1 MTANKAYLPFSLAL
15 AGFITAGIL
24 GTPCVYAAPVDLTQK
39 QSPALVITND
49 PLPPSLKE
57 NLYSRPKKMPEITR
71 RDVTGDSY
79 FTPTST
85 QVGEKVRDLQSQLVG
100 LQNDVGALAAELEGL
115 QASSENEAAQY
126 YALVATVN
134 TQLQAGTTPGNP
146 RLEGRIVDAQLAL
159 EDLEQDMA
167 QMNQIAVKASNAASN
182 AAFLQESIRAAYG
195 LSGGVEEDHTHLAQ
209 LEDYTYN
216 TTVVIERILNSAND
230 DITRTSAY
238 LSTERNNLRTLSVA
252 VSNGDLYGKNLSN
265 RPFSNVEAF
274 NGAQVS
280 SVDSAGGANSPV
292 IQQAPLSGPRA
303 LVKIKFDRPDVNYE
317 QALYIAVSEALQ
329 RYPDARFD
337 LVAVHPTE
345 GNAAKVAI
353 ESTRARRN
361 AERVLRSLNQIGL
374 PADRVDLSYAKSED
388 AHVNEVH
395 LYIR

>member
-1 MTANKAYLPFSLAL
+1 MISTAA
-15 AGFITAGIL
+15 
-24 GTPCVYAAPVDLTQK
+24 
-39 QSPALVITND
+39 
-49 PLPPSLKE
+49 
-57 NLYSRPKKMPEITR
+57 RKKTPEISGK
-71 RDVTGDSY
+71 DVISDAY
-79 FTPTST
+79 FTPTDT
-85 QVGEKVRDLQSQLVG
+85 QVGVKVRDLQSQLVN
-100 LQNDVGALAAELEGL
+100 LQNEVSSLAAETESL

-159 EDLEQDMA
+159 EDLEQSLS
-167 QMNQIAVKASNAASN
+167 QMNQIAVKASNAASE
-182 AAFLQESIRAAYG
+182 AAFLQESIRAAYS
-195 LSGGVEEDHTHLAQ
+195 LSGGIEEDHVHLAQ

-216 TTVVIERILNSAND
+216 TVVVIERILNNTND
-230 DITRTSAY
+230 DISRTSAY

-252 VSNGDLYGKNLSN
+252 VANGDLYGKSLAG
-265 RPFSNVEAF
+265 RAFSNEPAF
-274 NGAQVS
+274 NGAPVA
-280 SVDSAGGANSPV
+280 SVDSPNGMAAPV
-292 IQQAPLSGPRA
+292 VQVAPLSGPRA

-317 QALYIAVSEALQ
+317 QALYTAVSEALQ
-329 RYPDARFD
+329 RYPNARFD

-361 AERVLRSLNQIGL
+361 AERVLRSLTQIGL

-388 AHVNEVH
+388 ARVNEVH